1 MNQDQLKQAVA
12 REALKHV
19 VEDSVVGVGSGSTV
33 FMFIDCLAEMKNRI
47 EGAVA
52 ASEASAARLKK
63 HGIRVLDLNSVDE
76 LPVYVDGADEVT
88 EHLAMIKG
96 GGAALTREKIVA
108 QASRLFVC
116 ICDASKL
123 VPVLGKFPLPV
134 EVIPMAR
141 SHVGRQLLRLGGLP
155 QLRENFKTDNGNLIL
170 DCRGLTLLDPPQME
184 VELNNIAGVVTNG
197 IFARRPAD
205 VLLLGE
211 AAGVRTLRR
220 S

>member
-1 MNQDQLKQAVA
+1 MSQDELKEAVA

-19 VEDSVVGVGSGSTV
+19 VENAIVGVGSGSTV
-33 FMFIDCLAEMKNRI
+33 FKFIDALATIKGRI

-52 ASEASAARLKK
+52 ASDASAERLKK
-63 HGIRVLDLNSVDE
+63 HGIRVFDLNSVNE
-76 LPVYVDGADEVT
+76 LEVYIDGADDIT
-88 EHLAMIKG
+88 ENLHMIKG
-96 GGAALTREKIVA
+96 GGGALTREKIVA
-108 QASRLFVC
+108 AVARRFVC

-141 SHVGRQLLRLGGLP
+141 SHVGRQLLRMGAQP
-155 QLRENFKTDNGNLIL
+155 ALRENFKTDNGNIIL
-170 DCRGLTLLDPPQME
+170 DCRGLTLLDPPKTE

-205 VLLLGE
+205 VLLLAGE
-211 AAGVRTLRR
+211 KGVRTISRK
-220 S
+220 